1 MAPSNAS
8 RLIIS
13 TITEST
19 HPITSEVVYNI
30 DESAGDASGENISLQ
45 WRSTVYNPTYF
56 VYKMNTQGNWV
67 KIHEFESNEDVV
79 YLPLTETSLTPE
91 ELSTI
96 DGESETVF
104 HHFRVDVEN
113 SAGLFNITKNLI
125 TIPGDKLID

>member
-1 MAPSNAS
+1 M
-8 RLIIS
+8 IIS
-13 TITEST
+13 TITESSN
-19 HPITSEVVYNI
+19 PIAPEVFYDI
-30 DESAGDASGENISLQ
+30 DESAGDASGENMSLQ
-45 WRSTVYNPTYF
+45 WNRVGYNPTYL

-91 ELSTI
+91 ELSII
-96 DGESETVF
+96 DGESENVF